1 MNVYGVVKP
10 IFLLLLRILDIKNR
24 GFSIY
29 LQQIC
34 ATAQRKQNA
43 TQNYIKYVI
52 LGTVVII
59 IVGVRSGKY

>member
-1 MNVYGVVKP
+1 MFMDVVKP

-34 ATAQRKQNA
+34 TAAQRKLNA

-59 IVGVRSGKY
+59 IVGVGNGKY